1 MTLPARNAGS
11 PEFVQGSNGRERAP
25 LPAGT
30 AGSPE
35 LVQGSGVTRLGVS
48 EDDRRCDFCLT
59 IDLAAAFQLSMEMQV
74 LVERKGQR
82 EGVCRLKG
90 SVVIY
95 FNLKT
100 CVIETRDR
108 EVHLLLP
115 PPSEVCASQ
124 SARRP

>member
-48 EDDRRCDFCLT
+48 EDDRRCHFCLT

-74 LVERKGQR
+74 LVERKG
-82 EGVCRLKG
+82 
-90 SVVIY
+90 
-95 FNLKT
+95 
-100 CVIETRDR
+100 
-108 EVHLLLP
+108 
-115 PPSEVCASQ
+115 
-124 SARRP
+124 

>member
-1 MTLPARNAGS
+1 MIPLLFLKAKYCPSHSFAVQCALLNGRERVTLPARNAGS

-48 EDDRRCDFCLT
+48 EDDRRCHFCLT

-74 LVERKGQR
+74 LVERKG
-82 EGVCRLKG
+82 
-90 SVVIY
+90 
-95 FNLKT
+95 
-100 CVIETRDR
+100 
-108 EVHLLLP
+108 
-115 PPSEVCASQ
+115 
-124 SARRP
+124 